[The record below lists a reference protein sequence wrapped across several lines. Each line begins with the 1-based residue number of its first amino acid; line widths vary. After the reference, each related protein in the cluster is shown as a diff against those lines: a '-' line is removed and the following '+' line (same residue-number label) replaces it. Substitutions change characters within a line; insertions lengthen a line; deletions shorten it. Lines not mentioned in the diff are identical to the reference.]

1 MVKCPVE
8 HVKQAGSDVACYPG
22 SINDINRLTLWVYRL
37 IIYLQITIQMLI
49 DKREAS
55 MRVFPAVSITFRESE
70 YMK

>member
-1 MVKCPVE
+1 MFNKLVVMLLAIPEVLMIF
-8 HVKQAGSDVACYPG
+8 SD
-22 SINDINRLTLWVYRL
+22 LQLWVYRL